1 MDGHPLSQ
9 EMADLGEPGR
19 GVFSGSGDETG
30 ILVIQLR
37 KSFFRRFR
45 ISERDLE
52 IRPQKIGRAHV

>member
-37 KSFFRRFR
+37 KSLFRRFR
-45 ISERDLE
+45 FSEWNLE
-52 IRPQKIGRAHV
+52 IRIEIG